1 MKRLSRLAAS
11 LAVAFAA
18 TGAAA
23 QTVTLD
29 FNDLPATATFFE
41 GSSVSYKG
49 FDFSSATGTAGSSWY
64 WAPGDSRFV
73 SGAGPA
79 GNNNITGYVDGAP
92 ADQYD
97 AFVISS
103 ATPFTFQSAFFS
115 GGCDKGCAAPN
126 PIFLQLVT
134 TDGDLINLG
143 GFDDMVLDPS
153 TSTFNLPSL
162 GGITYTNTG
171 YGGTLL
177 TEIAVWA
184 PSGQFSMDDV
194 VLGQVAAV
202 PEPSTYGLM
211 ALGLAGVG
219 FMVRRRKQE
228 DAQA

>member
-1 MKRLSRLAAS
+1 MKRLSSLAAS

-41 GSSVSYKG
+41 GSTVSYKG

-64 WAPGDSRFV
+64 WAPGDSQYV
-73 SGAGPA
+73 SGAGPV
-79 GNNNITGYVDGAP
+79 GNNNISGHVEGAP

-115 GGCDKGCAAPN
+115 GGCDVSCGT
-126 PIFLQLVT
+126 PIFLELLT
-134 TDGDLINLG
+134 TAGETIRLG
-143 GFDDMVLDPS
+143 GFDASLDPAMA
-153 TSTFNLPSL
+153 TLTLPSS
-162 GGITYTNTG
+162 GGVTYTNSL
-171 YGGTLL
+171 YGNTELS
-177 TEIAVWA
+177 EIAVWA
-184 PSGQFSMDDV
+184 PSARFSMDDV

-228 DAQA
+228 EAEA